1 MPSLLDEA
9 MVGVTDI
16 ARSTVFYDAVLGAL
30 GLERLRA
37 SERYVGYVAK
47 GNPAGHPQFWICL
60 PFNQKPASSGNGT
73 QIGFRAA
80 DRSAVD
86 RFHAAAMANGG
97 TDEGKPGLRPHY
109 HENFYGAYVRD
120 PDGNKLLA
128 VCHDPA

>member
-60 PFNQKPASSGNGT
+60 PFNQKPATSGNGT

-80 DRSAVD
+80 DRAAVD
-86 RFHAAAMANGG
+86 RFHAAAMAHGG
-97 TDEGKPGLRPHY
+97 ADEGKPGLRPHY
-109 HENFYGAYVRD
+109 HANFYGAYVRD

>member
-16 ARSTVFYDAVLGAL
+16 ARSTKFYDAALSAL

-60 PFNQKPASSGNGT
+60 PFNQERATAGNGT

-80 DRSAVD
+80 DRASVD

-109 HENFYGAYVRD
+109 HADFYGAYVRD

>member
-16 ARSTVFYDAVLGAL
+16 ARSTKFYDAALSAL

-37 SERYVGYVAK
+37 SERYVDYVAK

-60 PFNQKPASSGNGT
+60 PFNQERATAGNGT

-80 DRSAVD
+80 DRASVD

-109 HENFYGAYVRD
+109 HADFYGAYVRD

>member
-16 ARSTVFYDAVLGAL
+16 ARSTVFYDAVMGAL

-60 PFNQKPASSGNGT
+60 PFNRKPATVGNGT

-80 DRSAVD
+80 NRAAVD

-97 TDEGKPGLRPHY
+97 ADEGKPGLRPHY
-109 HENFYGAYVRD
+109 HANFYGAYVRD

>member
-37 SERYVGYVAK
+37 SERYVGYVTK
-47 GNPAGHPQFWICL
+47 GSTHPQFWICL
-60 PFNQKPASSGNGT
+60 PYNKQPASAGNGT
-73 QIGFRAA
+73 QIGFLASDRA
-80 DRSAVD
+80 SVD
-86 RFHAAAMANGG
+86 RFHAAAMAQGG
-97 TDEGKPGLRPHY
+97 ADEGKPGLRPHY